1 MIAVLGHV
9 PLNANVLPTLLSH
22 RAREEKGK
30 LPRNHVLAR
39 DLQYKKKIAVKR
51 LKPSALSTK
60 GLHDFTR
67 EVELMSRVRH
77 GNLSQLL
84 AHCIEGDERI
94 LVYEYMPKKSLDVY
108 IFGTPKR
115 RASLNWAKRLGI
127 INGMAQ
133 GVNYLHEGSGEI
145 VIHRDLKPSNVLLDD
160 EFTPKIADFGT
171 TKPLVAD
178 GTGTQTIVFSPG
190 YAAPEY
196 IRGDVTLKCDVYSFG
211 VVLLE
216 IISGQKNTLRPSLL
230 SKAWKLWDE
239 HRIMDLVDPSMVRR
253 CSGAEGL
260 QSHVR
265 RCIQIGLLCVQD
277 SPCDRPT
284 MSQVLAMLTGDD
296 SSWLNKPK
304 PPAMFDDHH
313 RH

>member
-1 MIAVLGHV
+1 
-9 PLNANVLPTLLSH
+9 
-22 RAREEKGK
+22 
-30 LPRNHVLAR
+30 
-39 DLQYKKKIAVKR
+39 
-51 LKPSALSTK
+51 
-60 GLHDFTR
+60 
-67 EVELMSRVRH
+67 MSRVRH
-77 GNLSQLL
+77 GNLSRLL
-84 AHCIEGDERI
+84 AYCIEGDERI
-94 LVYEYMPKKSLDVY
+94 LVYEYMPKKS
-108 IFGTPKR
+108 TPKR

-133 GVNYLHEGSGEI
+133 GVNYLHEGSGET

-253 CSGAEGL
+253 CSEAEGL
-260 QSHVR
+260 QSRVR

-277 SPCDRPT
+277 SPCERPT
-284 MSQVLAMLTGDD
+284 MSQVLAMLTGD

-304 PPAMFDDHH
+304 PPAVFDDHH